1 MDGYDV
7 GFCLHTRIGGIG
19 LLPESQQP
27 RRTRKRLTRR
37 SRVSTATIFTP
48 MNPDETPEEHF
59 PLQTVYGRTS
69 QPRFVNRYDSREI
82 LLVIDGSCINNGGVS
97 QPVTGGCSFAYKGA
111 GKSGITTAFP
121 FSSLCHDEGGTVGFP
136 LEQTGPGGEYHVASS
151 NRAKLRA
158 VIAGLEFREWQ
169 QEGWKRIVIA
179 TDLQYVAFGAT
190 RWLASWVRR
199 RWKTRKAR
207 QVANRDLWEEL
218 HGAID
223 KLARLGTEVS
233 FWLISSGS
241 SVKQASSLVQDT
253 KEVAREAAKLHFDTA
268 AEEFTR
274 LWHRG
279 VKHSPFLAR
288 LCTITMLLGGHWTV
302 KC

>member
-1 MDGYDV
+1 MAGNDNASLLLRSGLGSID
-7 GFCLHTRIGGIG
+7 

-27 RRTRKRLTRR
+27 RKIRKRLTRR
-37 SRVSTATIFTP
+37 SRISTATIFVP
-48 MNPDETPEEHF
+48 SSNETPEEHF
-59 PLQTVYGRTS
+59 PLQTVYTRTS

-82 LLVIDGSCINNGGVS
+82 LLVIDGSCLNNGGIS
-97 QPVTGGCSFAYKGA
+97 QPPAGGCSFAYKGA
-111 GKSGITTAFP
+111 GRSGLATFP
-121 FSSLCHDEGGTVGFP
+121 FSAGQGEGGTVGFP
-136 LEQTGPGGEYHVASS
+136 LEQSGPGGEHHVASS

-179 TDLQYVAFGAT
+179 TDLEYVVFGAT

-218 HGAID
+218 HGIID

-233 FWLISSGS
+233 FWLISAR
-241 SVKQASSLVQDT
+241 SVIKHSSSLVQET
-253 KEVAREAAKLHFDTA
+253 KDVARAAAASNLDTS

-274 LWHRG
+274 LCG
-279 VKHSPFLAR
+279 IEV
-288 LCTITMLLGGHWTV
+288 
-302 KC
+302 